1 MRWALPGDPLLLPL
15 TQHSTHWGSLAKK
28 AYSTAIAKMA
38 TMLASKTVFAAR
50 LSSVQ
55 AKRPTAP
62 RAVLGAPAFLSGAAL
77 GPRQQTSHSMR

>member
-1 MRWALPGDPLLLPL
+1 MLGDPLLVPL
-15 TQHSTHWGSLAKK
+15 TQHSTHRRSLAQTSDP
-28 AYSTAIAKMA
+28 AVIAKMA
-38 TMLASKTVFAAR
+38 TMLASNTVFAAR

-77 GPRQQTSHSMR
+77 GPRQQTSQSLR